1 MSYKKAIT
9 ILTNLETF
17 EQYRTIVI
25 KLAQQHPS
33 ILVSLTSKEEVEAGE
48 QFAQFSDNIRMTAA
62 FIYHNPGSKVEGI
75 KHIRNTFG
83 FGLKEA
89 KDVFEYVQS
98 GHRGLDFLSHSD
110 KVIDIGTELRNCY
123 MKYY

>member
-17 EQYRTIVI
+17 EQYRNIVF
-25 KLAQQHPS
+25 KLALHHPS
-33 ILVSLTSKEEVEAGE
+33 IMVSLAEEEKEKEEVVE
-48 QFAQFSDNIRMTAA
+48 FSENVSWTAS
-62 FIYHNPGSKVEGI
+62 FIYSNPGLKVDGI
-75 KHIRNTFG
+75 KRIRNTFG

-98 GHRGLDFLSHSD
+98 GARNLEFLSHPD
-110 KVIDIGTELRNCY
+110 KVVDIGTELRKCY
-123 MKYY
+123 LTFF